1 MKAVR
6 TECDSWSIPAYPFSY
21 EFLEWEML
29 DIIKEEL
36 IRNVILCLI
45 AVLVITLLLLAHPT
59 TAFLVFLCVLLT
71 LIDVLGFMY
80 VVFEREAREFQSN
93 HFILFSRE
101 YHL

>member
-1 MKAVR
+1 MN
-6 TECDSWSIPAYPFSY
+6 SWS
-21 EFLEWEML
+21 EML

-59 TAFLVFLCVLLT
+59 TAFLVFRVLLT

-80 VVFEREAREFQSN
+80 YWGVAIDNVTVIN
-93 HFILFSRE
+93 INLV
-101 YHL
+101 